1 MTNMGKTTTDA
12 WAAVQLAQHL
22 DRAAEVRS
30 EAARQRRATAA
41 LDLAGATRMSDG
53 SRMSPESTTPVTSR
67 PVASDAGPRV
77 AIAAP
82 GATSDRS
89 SGSGREV
96 TGAACCDR
104 PAPGQAA

>member
-22 DRAAEVRS
+22 DRAAELRS

-41 LDLAGATRMSDG
+41 LDLAEATRM
-53 SRMSPESTTPVTSR
+53 PNASTTPVASR

-104 PAPGQAA
+104 PAAGQAA